1 VTGYFV
7 TGTDTGV
14 GKTVISL
21 GLMQLLQ
28 NQGLRIAGMKP
39 IASGCERT
47 PDGLRNA
54 DALQLQQQSS
64 DMPDYAM
71 VNPYAFEPA
80 IAPHIAASQADINID
95 LQTLQENYQS
105 LSESADRVIVEGV
118 GGWLVPLNES
128 ESMADLALMLG
139 LPVIMVVGIRL
150 GCINHA
156 LLTAQA
162 IRYSGNQLLGW
173 VANGS
178 NPECEQASQIV
189 EALDSRVDAPLLGVL
204 PHISSVTSGVVA
216 EYLRQGLSRI
226 MND

>member
-1 VTGYFV
+1 VAGYFV

-28 NQGLRIAGMKP
+28 DQGLRVAGMKP

-95 LQTLQENYQS
+95 LQTLQENYQL

-118 GGWLVPLNES
+118 GGWLVPLNER

-173 VANGS
+173 VANDS
-178 NPECEQASQIV
+178 NPGCEQVLQIV